1 MAKES
6 KNESEITIARPN
18 IVTVN
23 VGIVGSSPLIV
34 HQWSEKAKEEMLAK
48 QTKKAKGAKEAKDPD
63 QQYRDSLYI
72 CDDGEYGFPS
82 TGVKKAVVRG
92 GTYIDQ
98 WMTFLRGAFH
108 VIGEM
113 IPIDGEPR
121 MREDMVRLNGGKT
134 ADIRYRPEFPK
145 WSSTVPVELNASVL
159 SVEQL
164 ANLFYI
170 GGFAV
175 GIGEWRPERDGEFGR
190 FTVDSVETVK

>member
-1 MAKES
+1 MAKKS
-6 KNESEITIARPN
+6 KNETEITIARPN

-34 HQWSEKAKEEMLAK
+34 HKWSEKAKQEMLAK
-48 QTKKAKGAKEAKDPD
+48 QTKKAKGAKEAKDPE

-72 CDDGEYGFPS
+72 REDGEYGFPA
-82 TGVKKAVVRG
+82 GGIKKAAVRG
-92 GTYIDQ
+92 GKYLDQ
-98 WMTFLRGAFH
+98 QMTFLRGAFH
-108 VIGEM
+108 VMGEM

-121 MREDMVRLNGGKT
+121 MREDMVRVDGGKT
-134 ADIRYRPEFPK
+134 ADIRYRPEFSK
-145 WSSTVPVELNASVL
+145 WESTVPVELNASVL

-175 GIGEWRPERDGEFGR
+175 GIGDWRPETDGQFGR
-190 FTVDSVETVK
+190 FTVDWVETVK